1 MLRSTAIAMP
11 SIARTTP
18 LNVRVVNENI
28 QKVADQVTIQLDFV
42 VDEVTVRSNEMIIY
56 TPVIVSAVNSNDR
69 LELPSV
75 LLTGNRRSKILKRQQ
90 RLNKQ
95 MSVVSNPTLKI
106 VKKHKGTEQTIEY
119 ATTIAYSNWMEGAN
133 LEVETAI
140 SDKKDAAK

>member
-1 MLRSTAIAMP
+1 MLLITAFAMP
-11 SIARTTP
+11 SFARTTP

-75 LLTGNRRSKILKRQQ
+75 LLTSNRRSKILKR
-90 RLNKQ
+90 
-95 MSVVSNPTLKI
+95 
-106 VKKHKGTEQTIEY
+106 
-119 ATTIAYSNWMEGAN
+119 
-133 LEVETAI
+133 
-140 SDKKDAAK
+140 